1 MKKILVTGANGQL
14 GQCLQK
20 ISSQFEEFE
29 FIFTDSETLDITNKE
44 EVNDFFW
51 QNAPDFCI
59 NAAAYTAVDLA
70 ETDIEKAFLVNADGT
85 ENLAEAC
92 AENNAQFIHVST
104 DYVFDGENNLAY
116 TEEDFTN
123 PLGVYGASKL
133 AGDELALE
141 VNPCSVILRTSWV
154 YSEFGKNFV
163 KTMLNLF
170 ATKEE
175 LSIVAD
181 QFGQPTNANDL
192 AEAIMKIIKS
202 EKITPGI
209 FNFSNL
215 GRISWFDFAKKIAE
229 LSEAKIKL
237 NAIETSQYPTP
248 AKRPKN
254 SVLDLDKISKTYAIQ
269 LKPWEESLEDCVQI
283 LQNNSN
289 EKNLIHI
296 YSII

>member
-51 QNAPDFCI
+51 QNSPDFCI

-70 ETDIEKAFLVNADGT
+70 ETEVEKAFLVNADGT

-141 VNPCSVILRTSWV
+141 VNLCSVILRTSWV

-175 LSIVAD
+175 LNVVAD

-215 GRISWFDFAKKIAE
+215 GRISWFDFAEKIAE

-254 SVLDLDKISKTYAIQ
+254 SVLDLDKIYKTYAIQ
-269 LKPWEESLEDCVQI
+269 LKPWEESLEGCVQI
-283 LQNNSN
+283 L
-289 EKNLIHI
+289 
-296 YSII
+296 

>member
-59 NAAAYTAVDLA
+59 NTAAYTAVDLA
-70 ETDIEKAFLVNADGT
+70 ETEVEKAFLVNADGT

-116 TEEDFTN
+116 TEEDFTS

-170 ATKEE
+170 AAKEE

-192 AEAIMKIIKS
+192 AETIMKIIKLG
-202 EKITPGI
+202 KITPGI

-215 GRISWFDFAKKIAE
+215 GRISWFDFAEKIAE

-237 NAIETSQYPTP
+237 NTIETSQYPTP

-283 LQNNSN
+283 LQNN
-289 EKNLIHI
+289 
-296 YSII
+296 

>member
-175 LSIVAD
+175 LNIVAD

-202 EKITPGI
+202 EKIKPGI

-215 GRISWFDFAKKIAE
+215 GRISWFDFAEKIAE

-269 LKPWEESLEDCVQI
+269 LKPWEESLEGCVQI
-283 LQNNSN
+283 LQNN
-289 EKNLIHI
+289 
-296 YSII
+296 

>member
-29 FIFTDSETLDITNKE
+29 FIFTDSETLDITIKE

-70 ETDIEKAFLVNADGT
+70 ETEVEKAFLVNADGA

-163 KTMLNLF
+163 KTMLSLF

-175 LSIVAD
+175 LNIVAD

-215 GRISWFDFAKKIAE
+215 GRISWFDFAEKIAE

-269 LKPWEESLEDCVQI
+269 LKSWEESLEGCVQI
-283 LQNNSN
+283 LQNN
-289 EKNLIHI
+289 
-296 YSII
+296 

>member
-70 ETDIEKAFLVNADGT
+70 ETDIEKAFLVNADGA

-175 LSIVAD
+175 LNIVAD

-283 LQNNSN
+283 LQNN
-289 EKNLIHI
+289 
-296 YSII
+296 

>member
-175 LSIVAD
+175 LNIVAD

-215 GRISWFDFAKKIAE
+215 GRISWFDFAEKIAE
-229 LSEAKIKL
+229 LSDAKIKL

-254 SVLDLDKISKTYAIQ
+254 SVLDLDKISKTYAVP

>member
-215 GRISWFDFAKKIAE
+215 GRISWFDFAEKIAE

-269 LKPWEESLEDCVQI
+269 LKPWEESLEGCVQI
-283 LQNNSN
+283 LQNN
-289 EKNLIHI
+289 
-296 YSII
+296 

>member
-70 ETDIEKAFLVNADGT
+70 ETDIEKAFLVNADGA

-215 GRISWFDFAKKIAE
+215 GRISWFDFAEKIAE
-229 LSEAKIKL
+229 LSDAKIKL

-254 SVLDLDKISKTYAIQ
+254 SVLDLDKISKTYVIQ

-283 LQNNSN
+283 LQNN
-289 EKNLIHI
+289 
-296 YSII
+296 